1 MFVKF
6 FVLKI
11 FVSVVL
17 AVDFVVVV
25 VGLSRQPNYKLKAT
39 NNNTNNTYFYKS
51 VHFYSFPWPLQEVRM
66 YIIILVLNS
75 LF

>member
-1 MFVKF
+1 MFVEF

-25 VGLSRQPNYKLKAT
+25 GLDD
-39 NNNTNNTYFYKS
+39 
-51 VHFYSFPWPLQEVRM
+51 RM
-66 YIIILVLNS
+66 IN
-75 LF
+75 